1 MEDFLLFF
9 LTGMLGGDIAN
20 KILNDDKSIKIP
32 YLSIY
37 CICFTFNYIIFLIIS
52 LFHSLDGSDINFK
65 IPCIVA
71 FSLGTLYFLI
81 IILGLKLRCYI
92 KQE

>member
-9 LTGMLGGDIAN
+9 LAGMFGGDIAN
-20 KILNDDKSIKIP
+20 KILEGDKDIKIP

-37 CICFTFNYIIFLIIS
+37 CISFTATYIIFLLIS
-52 LFHSLDGSDINFK
+52 VFSYISGNSNEINFR

-71 FSLGTLYFLI
+71 FSLGTIYFLI
-81 IILGLKLRCYI
+81 IILGLKLR
-92 KQE
+92 KHT